1 MEQAYERAPA
11 PDQKR
16 NWIPLLIGVV
26 AVLVAVAA
34 ILYFGRPKTSTGP
47 QVNEYAQQLKLS
59 DIKLS
64 AAVNYAGGTVT
75 YLDFKV
81 TNSGD
86 RALAGADV
94 YAEFKNTLGQIVQKE
109 TLPVF
114 VLVENQLA
122 GYPDLVD
129 MSRAPI
135 GPGQTRTVRITLEH
149 ISSDWDQTAPQL
161 QLVNLKLK

>member
-1 MEQAYERAPA
+1 MEQAYERGSV

-16 NWIPLLIGVV
+16 NWVPLLVGVV
-26 AVLVAVAA
+26 AVVVALAA
-34 ILYFGRPKTSTGP
+34 ILYFGRRQASTGL
-47 QVNEYAQQLKLS
+47 QASEYAQQLKLS

-64 AAVNYAGGTVT
+64 AAENYMGGTVT
-75 YLDFKV
+75 YLDFRI
-81 TNSGD
+81 TNNGD
-86 RALAGADV
+86 KTLVGADV
-94 YAEFKNTLGQIVQKE
+94 YAELKNTMGQIVQKE
-109 TLPVF
+109 TLPLH

-135 GPGQTRTVRITLEH
+135 GPGQTKTVRVTVEH
-149 ISSDWDQTAPQL
+149 ISADWDQSYPQM